1 MHDVTLLHRQAMRAY
16 EAGRVRFAA
25 RVALIIVPLTLL
37 CAWETGAVVECVAIG
52 STLMVLTVA
61 MRWWHREGVDAASAG
76 LRGGAVPT
84 LAALALCRFAP
95 WCPPDV
101 ALGLCVG
108 AGLVSGALVGQTAV
122 RRKAKTWQHWAGVA
136 VVAALTAALGCIG
149 LGVGSAVGAAIAI
162 ALGTAVTTALSRGAP
177 A

>member
-16 EAGRVRFAA
+16 EAGRVRYAA
-25 RVALIIVPLTLL
+25 RVALVIIPLTLL
-37 CAWETGAVVECVAIG
+37 CAWETGAIVECVAIG
-52 STLMVLTVA
+52 STLVVLTVA

-76 LRGGAVPT
+76 LRGGALPT

-95 WCPPDV
+95 SCPPNV

-108 AGLVSGALVGQTAV
+108 AGLVSGALVSRTAAQ
-122 RRKAKTWQHWAGVA
+122 RSAKPWQYGAGVA
-136 VVAALTAALGCIG
+136 LVAALTAALGCIG
-149 LGVGSAVGAAIAI
+149 LGVGSVVGAGIAI
-162 ALGTAVTTALSRGAP
+162 ALGTAATTALSRGAP